1 MRNVIAAALVAEL
14 LLLGCGTL
22 SAKPD
27 PSRFFTLSALTQN
40 EPNAAKQ
47 PSGMPGI
54 SLGVGPVTLPG
65 YLDRQEI
72 VVRVARNQLILSEN
86 DRWAEPLDE
95 NVARVLSQNIAFLLR
110 AERINAYPWPIDRKP
125 VYQVEIEML
134 RFEANA
140 EHQAQLSTRW
150 VVRNTSMKDSIRYH
164 ETRLSRP
171 AQGRST
177 EASVAALSEALA
189 DLSREI
195 AAAIEDMDVRQ
206 PSKKSTQ

>member
-1 MRNVIAAALVAEL
+1 MTNSIAAVALVVVL
-14 LLLGCGTL
+14 SLLGCGTL
-22 SAKPD
+22 SPQPD
-27 PSRFFTLSALTQN
+27 PSRFFTLSALPQPG
-40 EPNAAKQ
+40 PNPPNRPAV
-47 PSGMPGI
+47 SPGI

-72 VVRVARNQLILSEN
+72 VIRAAPNQLILSEN
-86 DRWAEPLDE
+86 DRWAEPLED
-95 NVARVLSQNIAFLLR
+95 NFARVLSQNIALLLR
-110 AERINAYPWPIDRKP
+110 AEHINAYPWPIDRKP
-125 VYQVEIEML
+125 VYQVEIEVL
-134 RFEANA
+134 RFETDA

-150 VVRNTSMKDSIRYH
+150 MIRNTTRKDAILYH

-195 AAAIEDMDVRQ
+195 AAAIENMDGR
-206 PSKKSTQ
+206 KN